1 MAKIVPRGNTPFYL
15 FTMVFLANLKPI
27 MVRINFDQAFYNDVL
42 IVLFLQFEIA
52 YKKCL
57 DRVHRT
63 QADIID
69 RNKFRA
75 ELEPNIHRAI
85 ELVRNLPG
93 TTEQD
98 LKDLLIYIKPH
109 TSTPKPA
116 PKKSPILEQLQS
128 AEGTVTVRAL
138 DRETKRPSKP
148 EGAKGWVLKY
158 AFGDEPPKTKAG
170 YTHQQF
176 SSETSCTVK
185 LPEEMIG
192 KPMHARGYWTNTKG
206 DPSPWSPVL
215 TVIVPG

>member
-1 MAKIVPRGNTPFYL
+1 VY
-15 FTMVFLANLKPI
+15 
-27 MVRINFDQAFYNDVL
+27 
-42 IVLFLQFEIA
+42 
-52 YKKCL
+52 
-57 DRVHRT
+57 RT
-63 QADIID
+63 QADVIARD
-69 RNKFRA
+69 ESRSAF
-75 ELEPNIHRAI
+75 EPHLHRSI
-85 ELVRNLPG
+85 ELVRNLPDA
-93 TTEQD
+93 TEED
-98 LKDLLIYIKPH
+98 LKDLKIYIKPH
-109 TSTPKPA
+109 TSTPKPP

-185 LPEEMIG
+185 LADELIG
-192 KPMHARGYWTNTKG
+192 KPMHVRGYWTNTKG
-206 DPSPWSPVL
+206 DASPWSPVL